1 MLDYISLG
9 KETKMSHLISVDQ
22 FDKESIRQLFSLAD
36 RISNDGLSNY
46 QIDRTT
52 VCTNLFYEPST
63 RTSSSFFSAMTKLG
77 GNVIPINDVSF
88 SSVSKGETLEDTIQV
103 MAQYSDVI
111 VLRHPEKGSAER
123 AAAVSRVPIINGGDG
138 VGEHPTQALLD
149 LYTIYKHKKLH
160 KPLKVALVGDLHHG
174 RTVHSLVKL
183 LRLYKAQIYL
193 VSPPGFE
200 MPSDLMISQD
210 KCFTNLNDC
219 IGEVDVVYM
228 TRVQKERIND
238 PQLLDSIHN
247 YSITPELMQ
256 RASSNMIL
264 MHPLPRVN
272 ELPVSLDTD
281 HRAKYFE
288 QIGNGLLIRQAIFYS
303 LFGRGRPCWNSFPPG
318 PL

>member
-1 MLDYISLG
+1 
-9 KETKMSHLISVDQ
+9 MSHLISVDQ

-63 RTSSSFFSAMTKLG
+63 RTSSSFFSAMSKLG
-77 GNVIPINDVSF
+77 GSVIPINDVSF

-210 KCFTNLNDC
+210 QCFTNLSDC

-256 RASSNMIL
+256 QASSNMIL